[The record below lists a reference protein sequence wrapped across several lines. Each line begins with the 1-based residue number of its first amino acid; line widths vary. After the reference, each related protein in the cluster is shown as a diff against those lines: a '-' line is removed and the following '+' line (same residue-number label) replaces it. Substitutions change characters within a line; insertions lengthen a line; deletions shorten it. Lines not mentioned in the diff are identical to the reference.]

1 MFDIIVLVKVH
12 SLIKYFAFQASARR
26 VGLKKL
32 LDWILS
38 VMALS
43 LVPWRLVIGDNNS
56 PTLSHH
62 YDFPSLGLNDPS
74 TTVSVGLVMGNSL

>member
-1 MFDIIVLVKVH
+1 MTLLPSCFLPIRFVSKSNIV
-12 SLIKYFAFQASARR
+12 FFQASARR

-56 PTLSHH
+56 S
-62 YDFPSLGLNDPS
+62 
-74 TTVSVGLVMGNSL
+74 